1 MFHNTTAAMG
11 RDLMYSRR
19 EDVMN
24 TSEFWASN
32 SLASFLFFY
41 PILQNTGILWDKTYY
56 EDTIEKRSWV
66 KSRNLY
72 IVGKPTCGHSGK
84 TLVTIYLMILWVI
97 HPSLTK
103 HVSWPSTVFSPFQH
117 SQAFYFNNRFQLTNF
132 SP

>member
-1 MFHNTTAAMG
+1 
-11 RDLMYSRR
+11 MYSRR

-32 SLASFLFFY
+32 SLASLLFFY

-56 EDTIEKRSWV
+56 EDTIEKCSWV
-66 KSRNLY
+66 KSCNLY

-84 TLVTIYLMILWVI
+84 TLVTIHLMILWVI

-103 HVSWPSTVFSPFQH
+103 HISWPSTVFSPF
-117 SQAFYFNNRFQLTNF
+117 
-132 SP
+132 